1 MRSTFKILFFLKRD
15 KQKTNGTVPLFCRI
29 TVDGQE
35 ARFGMKCD
43 VNPKY
48 WDVKTGRATGR
59 TAEAAKANTLVDNTQ
74 AAIFKIYRE
83 MQERDNYV
91 TAEKVKNVFLG
102 LDQKHQTLL
111 ELFDGHNE
119 ERKQQIGVNLHSSTY
134 HKYVVTR
141 QRIAEFLTYKYNLT
155 DIPVKEINRQFISDF
170 ETYLLTQ
177 FNFSKNY
184 VTSLMKKFRH
194 IIELALNNE
203 WIYRNPFKEHK
214 LRWHKTDRGFLTQ
227 TEIEALMDCQFKEE
241 QSENVRDIFIFCTF
255 TGLAYTDVKHLTHA
269 NIQSSFDGKTW
280 IRGKRKKTVTEYT
293 IPLLNIP
300 KAILEKYKGKT
311 SGEFLLPV
319 LSIVKYNRLL
329 KSVAKQCGIE
339 KNVSS
344 HLARHTFATY
354 ALEKGVSLESVGK
367 MLGHKKMETTKI
379 YARTTDRK
387 IDNEMTMFARKV
399 GFMEA
404 KYQTVEEVK
413 MNEALQT
420 LKISTRKA
428 SDKIW
433 ETLTEKLWQNMTN
446 IEQHFFISEI
456 ENRENKPKAICD
468 FYILL
473 MDYFLE
479 RNDHENQSEL
489 DTKLAV
495 NF

>member
-1 MRSTFKILFFLKRD
+1 
-15 KQKTNGTVPLFCRI
+15 
-29 TVDGQE
+29 
-35 ARFGMKCD
+35 MKCD

-74 AAIFKIYRE
+74 AAIYKIYRE

-91 TAEKVKNVFLG
+91 TAEKVKNAFLG

-134 HKYVVTR
+134 KIYVVTR
-141 QRIAEFLTYKYNLT
+141 KRIAEFLTYKYNMT
-155 DIPVKEINRQFISDF
+155 DIPVREINLKFITDF
-170 ETYLLTQ
+170 EAYLLTQ
-177 FNFSKNY
+177 LNYSKNY

-194 IIELALNNE
+194 IIELALNKE
-203 WIYRNPFKEHK
+203 WIYRNPFKEHI
-214 LRWHKTDRGFLTQ
+214 LRWDKTDRGYLTQ

-329 KSVAKQCGIE
+329 KTVAKQCGIE

-354 ALEKGVSLESVGK
+354 ALEKGVTLESVGK

-399 GFMEA
+399 KFMEA

-413 MNEALQT
+413 IREALQT

-428 SDKIW
+428 SDKVW
-433 ETLTEKLWQNMTN
+433 ETLTEKLWQKMTN
-446 IEQHFFISEI
+446 YERQCFVTEI
-456 ENRENKPKAICD
+456 ESRENKPKTISD

-473 MDYFLE
+473 MDNFLE
-479 RNDHENQSEL
+479 NLNGHNDHENVSDL
-489 DTKLAV
+489 GLNLAV